1 MFEYGQF
8 KHAQREKKTKLVWLR
23 VVMLGVT
30 LGGVVWNL
38 PYLNISHLLDTL
50 SSE

>member
-8 KHAQREKKTKLVWLR
+8 KHAQREKKNQACLTKVCYA
-23 VVMLGVT
+23 GCT

-38 PYLNISHLLDTL
+38 PYLGVDCNQK
-50 SSE
+50 E